1 MIIEHAVLH
10 VAPDRAAEF
19 ALALRTAFP
28 IIESAPGCH
37 GAEVRVQHE
46 DPSVCLLT
54 VQWDSVEAHQA
65 FRASELFER
74 WRAATHHFYSTP
86 PEVTHFLA
94 PIAR

>member
-10 VAPDRAAEF
+10 VQEGRGGEF
-19 ALALRTAFP
+19 AAALRSAFP

-54 VQWDSVEAHQA
+54 VQWDSVQAHEA
-65 FRASELFER
+65 FRASELYQT